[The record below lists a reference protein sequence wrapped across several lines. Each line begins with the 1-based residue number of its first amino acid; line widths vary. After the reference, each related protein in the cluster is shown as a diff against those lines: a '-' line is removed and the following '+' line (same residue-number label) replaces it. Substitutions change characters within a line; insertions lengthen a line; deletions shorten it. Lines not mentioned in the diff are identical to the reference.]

1 MRAIGIRE
9 LKASLSGVLDKV
21 EGGEPIRVTKRG
33 RPVADIVP
41 ATAGRRSDERLRTLA
56 SEGSVTLPTRP
67 LPGRA
72 PRLVRA
78 ARSASE
84 IVLAERDEE
93 R

>member
-1 MRAIGIRE
+1 MREIGIRE
-9 LKASLSGVLDKV
+9 LKASLSGVLGRV
-21 EGGEPIRVTKRG
+21 ESGEPIRVTKRG

-41 ATAGRRSDERLRTLA
+41 ATAGRRSDERLRALA
-56 SEGSVTLPTRP
+56 SDGRVTLPTRP

-72 PRLVRA
+72 PRLARA
-78 ARSASE
+78 ERSASA